1 MSVPGTALIGERFSS
16 SHVHAHVCTVCL
28 HACED
33 TYIHVGQLAY
43 RGSFGHGSLVHEKVE
58 DIECHHEN

>member
-16 SHVHAHVCTVCL
+16 SRVHAHVCTR
-28 HACED
+28 ACGY
-33 TYIHVGQLAY
+33 TYIQAGQLAH